1 MLSLLLDEQISPQVA
16 TAALALNTEVPIV
29 SLYNWRG
36 GALAGADKV
45 LVLKGAAE
53 EALTLVTYDLK
64 ASVPILVEWGMSGR
78 SHGGVILV
86 DDLSISLAD
95 FGGFARALLLC
106 WEEHRAQD
114 WSDRIV
120 FLKPA

>member
-16 TAALALNTEVPIV
+16 TAVLALNTEVPIV
-29 SLYNWRG
+29 SIHDWRG
-36 GALAGADKV
+36 GVLAGADKV
-45 LVLKGAAE
+45 LALQGAAE

-64 ASVPILVEWGMSGR
+64 ATAPILVEWGMSGR
-78 SHGGVILV
+78 PHGGVILV
-86 DDLSISLAD
+86 DDHSISLAA
-95 FGGFARALLLC
+95 FGDLTRALLLC
-106 WEEHRAQD
+106 WEEQGARD

>member
-16 TAALALNTEVPIV
+16 TAVLALNTEVPIV
-29 SLYNWRG
+29 SLSDWRG

-64 ASVPILVEWGMSGR
+64 AVAPILVERGISGR

-86 DDLSISLAD
+86 DNLSISPAA
-95 FGGFARALLLC
+95 FGDLARALLLC
-106 WEEHRAQD
+106 WEEQGARD